1 MYNKI
6 YRIVLHTD
14 LGERIG
20 KLKVS
25 VTEGKLK
32 GLLCLLSKETECTGT
47 VDANGE
53 CKLSGTLK
61 SLKNQ
66 VSYIATGYLRSSGLL
81 LTLKCQTRSYKLDG
95 SVSEA

>member
-14 LGERIG
+14 IGERIG

-32 GLLCLLSKETECTGT
+32 GLLCLLGKETECTGT
-47 VDANGE
+47 IDDNGK
-53 CKLSGTLK
+53 CTISGTLK
-61 SLKNQ
+61 TLKNQ
-66 VSYIATGYLRSSGLL
+66 VSYIATGYLRSTGLL
-81 LTLKCQTRSYKLDG
+81 LTMKCKTRTYKLDG
-95 SVSEA
+95 SSSEA